1 MTEERRC
8 SVCGKV
14 IDAGAKVVQIEM
26 GTLTSKGVQLGKS
39 WGLTH
44 APCFNKAMPSP
55 KAALA
60 EIKRLARE
68 VRKAAE

>member
-1 MTEERRC
+1 MAEEKRC

-14 IDAGAKVVQIEM
+14 IEAGSKVVQIEM
-26 GTLTSKGVQLGKS
+26 GTLTAKGVQLGKP

-44 APCFNKAMPSP
+44 TPCFNKAMPTP